1 MCRNDFCKT
10 SRQKN
15 KNFKLIIDGQRKKGK
30 SEKLEY
36 KYKENYVKGPFTRRL
51 ENYGV

>member
-1 MCRNDFCKT
+1 MCRNDFLE
-10 SRQKN
+10 N
-15 KNFKLIIDGQRKKGK
+15 HLITDGQRKKGK